1 MLEEIVV
8 GRDEED
14 LKKYGKTGTI
24 SIGRH
29 LVGTGEDAH
38 LTTPVLLDV
47 LRPHILTIMGKRGSG
62 KSWTFGVLM
71 EEMSKLP
78 EDVRNNLCVVVIDP
92 QGIFWTIKSPNEKEA
107 DILDAWKMKP
117 RGFDID
123 VYVPEGQTRTF
134 TQAGVDFDAEFSFSP
149 DELTID
155 DWITLFSLNINEPL
169 GILLQK
175 SFSALPEGSY
185 TIDDLIFAV
194 NKQEGFETEKLAL
207 ENKFYAAKTWGIF
220 GESRM
225 PPLLEPGK
233 ISILDVSLTSR
244 NVRSLLL
251 ALISRRIFQ
260 ERTRARR
267 KEELSQ
273 IEASEI
279 ERVPMCWILI
289 DDAQNFVPE
298 NEILPSSEIISRI
311 IREGRQPG
319 ISLALAT
326 QNPQKLSKEA
336 ISQCDMI
343 ISHRLTSKEDIEAL
357 KATMQT
363 YMMYDITKYINELPK
378 VKGTAII
385 MDDNSERIYKIR
397 IRPRQSWHAGASPTV
412 I

>member
-1 MLEEIVV
+1 MEEIVV

-14 LKKYGKTGTI
+14 MKKYGKTGTI
-24 SIGRH
+24 CIGKH

-38 LTTPVLLDV
+38 LTTSVLMDV
-47 LRPHILTIMGKRGSG
+47 LRPHVLTILGKRGSG
-62 KSWTFGVLM
+62 KSWTFGVLL
-71 EEMSKLP
+71 EEMTKLP
-78 EDVRNNLCVVVIDP
+78 EEVRNNLCIVVIDP
-92 QGIFWTIKSPNEKEA
+92 QGIFWTVKSPNEKET
-107 DILDAWKMKP
+107 DLLEAWGLKP
-117 RGFDID
+117 RGFSLD

-134 TQAGVDFDAEFSFSP
+134 SHAGVDYDSEFSFSP
-149 DELTID
+149 DELSIE
-155 DWITLFSLNINEPL
+155 DWINLFELDINEPL

-175 SFSALPEGSY
+175 TFSSLPEGSY
-185 TIDDLIFAV
+185 TIDDLIMAV
-194 NKQEGFETEKLAL
+194 RKQQGFENEKLAL
-207 ENKFYAAKTWGIF
+207 ENRFSAAKSWGIF

-244 NVRSLLL
+244 SVRSLML
-251 ALISRRIFQ
+251 ALIARRIFQ
-260 ERTRARR
+260 ERTKARR
-267 KEELSQ
+267 REELS
-273 IEASEI
+273 EI
-279 ERVPMCWILI
+279 QATDIKRVPMCWILI
-289 DDAQNFVPE
+289 DDAQNFVPDKGK
-298 NEILPSSEIISRI
+298 LPSSEIVSRI

-343 ISHRLTSKEDIEAL
+343 ISHRLTSKEDIDAL
-357 KATMQT
+357 RSTMQT

-385 MDDNSERIYKIR
+385 MDDNSERLYKIR
-397 IRPRQSWHAGASPTV
+397 IRPRQSWHAGASPVV